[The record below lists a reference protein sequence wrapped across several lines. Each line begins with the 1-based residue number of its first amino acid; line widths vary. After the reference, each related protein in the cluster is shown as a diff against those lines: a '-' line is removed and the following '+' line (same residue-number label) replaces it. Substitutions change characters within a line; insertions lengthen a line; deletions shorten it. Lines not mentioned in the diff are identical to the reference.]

1 MKSYLVEILLFLEL
15 MAAFGGLF
23 WWIRKESIIHNVVH
37 HAYETLEQAA
47 AKRVS
52 DNRQGMLLLNRPKGR
67 LYRLEQQLL
76 YSGLAGKLPFLTPE
90 IYIVANLLAI
100 TVLYVLFTFLCNSW
114 WIGLAAILIFE
125 VSVYLLQNL
134 LILRNYNAVDE
145 GLLKF
150 LDFLGNYS
158 ITSGEVTA
166 ILSQI
171 SGYLEE
177 PLKTVLEECYYEAQT
192 SGDTSIALLGMAEK
206 IQHPKF
212 KELVRNLE
220 ISMRYSA
227 DFTILVSQSR
237 RSVREHMRMRQE
249 RKALAGEAWVNILI
263 LGAMTVVILKTVE
276 VLIGVPIEE
285 ILLETWVGRGCML
298 GIGVILF
305 LFYRQI
311 RKMDS

>member
-1 MKSYLVEILLFLEL
+1 MAWKILLFMEL
-15 MAAFGGLF
+15 SLAFGLLF
-23 WWIRKESIIHNVVH
+23 WWIRKESIIHNVMH
-37 HAYETLEQAA
+37 QAYENLEQAA
-47 AKRVS
+47 AKRVG
-52 DNRQGMLLLNRPKGR
+52 DNRRGMLLLNRPKGF
-67 LYRLEQQLL
+67 LYGLEQQLL
-76 YSGLAGKLPFLTPE
+76 YSGLNRKFPILTPE
-90 IYIVANLLAI
+90 VYITGNVLAAAI
-100 TVLYVLFTFLCNSW
+100 LYVLFTLAGGAW
-114 WIGLAAILIFE
+114 WIGMAAILIFE

-134 LILRNYNAVDE
+134 LILRNYNAVDQE
-145 GLLKF
+145 LLKF

-171 SGYLEE
+171 SSYLEE

-192 SGDTSIALLGMAEK
+192 SGDTSIALLSMAEK

-212 KELVRNLE
+212 QELVRNLE

-237 RSVREHMRMRQE
+237 KSVREHMRMRQE

-263 LGAMTVVILKTVE
+263 LGIMTVVILKSVE
-276 VLIGVPIEE
+276 ALIGIPMEE
-285 ILLETWVGRGCML
+285 ILLRSWVGRGCL
-298 GIGVILF
+298 FGIGVILF

-311 RKMDS
+311 RKMDR